1 MSVTDDELRRSLSAL
16 VNRLLSMPQE
26 DENKLSPLGEILEA
40 HLGTDPRRVPLIT
53 ERVPAHLLVDADVA
67 LEELGGADGRV
78 IGIAG
83 GQERHH
89 ETLITMATRRHFA
102 GNVGPVE
109 YTPTA
114 TGFTGTRDVVALGV
128 RLLRFAGTPL
138 AILQRQAMPMFG
150 REQAELDILSAD
162 RSVIPEFLDA
172 LHRVMN
178 ERSVIRGAV
187 VTFAPG
193 DGHRMVGSL
202 RFLPRPEVPAADVIL
217 PDGVLDAVSKH
228 VIGIGERAEL
238 LRSLGQHLKRGVLL
252 YGPPGTGKTLTVR
265 HLIGATSGVT
275 VIVLQ
280 GNALAYVTAAA
291 SLARSLAPAMV
302 VLEDVDLIAMERASF
317 GGPQPLLFE
326 ILDAMDGIDGD
337 ADVAFVLTTNRADVL
352 EPALAA
358 RPGRV
363 DLAMSIP
370 LPDLAARRSLFHI
383 YGRAL
388 DLDGSI
394 WDRVAERTA
403 GVTASFAKEFVR
415 RVVLR
420 GDESGSAPDDTI
432 VDLVL
437 AEMME
442 AADDISRALFGN
454 ADAADR

>member
-16 VNRLLSMPQE
+16 VHRLLSMPQE
-26 DENKLSPLGEILEA
+26 EENKLSPLGEILA
-40 HLGTDPRRVPLIT
+40 THLGTDPRQVPLIT

-67 LEELGGADGRV
+67 LEELGGAEARV

-83 GQERHH
+83 GQERQHDS
-89 ETLITMATRRHFA
+89 LATMATGRHFA
-102 GNVGPVE
+102 ASVGPIE

-114 TGFTGTRDVVALGV
+114 TGFTGTRDVVSLGV
-128 RLLRFAGTPL
+128 RLLWFAGVPL

-162 RSVIPEFLDA
+162 RAVIPDFLEA
-172 LHRVMN
+172 MHRLMN
-178 ERSVIRGAV
+178 ERSVIRGSV
-187 VTFAPG
+187 VTFSLG
-193 DGHRMVGSL
+193 DGHRMVGAL
-202 RFLPRPEVPAADVIL
+202 RFLPRPQVPASDVIL
-217 PDGVLDAVSKH
+217 PDGVLDAISEH
-228 VIGIGERAEL
+228 VIGIGERADL
-238 LRSLGQHLKRGVLL
+238 LRALGQHLKRGVLL

-265 HLIGATSGVT
+265 HLIGAASGVT

-280 GNALAYVTAAA
+280 GNGLASVTSAAT
-291 SLARSLAPAMV
+291 LARSLAPAMV
-302 VLEDVDLIAMERASF
+302 VLEDVDLIAMERGSF

-370 LPDLAARRSLFHI
+370 LPDLGARRALFRT
-383 YGRAL
+383 YGRTL
-388 DLDGSI
+388 DLEPST
-394 WDRVAERTA
+394 WDHVAERTE

-415 RVVLR
+415 RVILR
-420 GDESGSAPDDTI
+420 ADTLGTAPDVAVVDT
-432 VDLVL
+432 VL
-437 AEMME
+437 TEMMD
-442 AADDISRALFGN
+442 AADDVSRALFGN
-454 ADAADR
+454 SSPAEQ